1 MKIINSPELYMQR
14 CLTLA
19 KCGSGHVSPN
29 PLVGCVIVHKEKIIG
44 EGYHKEF
51 GGPHAEV
58 NAINSVKD
66 KSHLSDSTLYVNLE
80 PCAHFGKTPPCSD
93 LIVSSKIPHVVIG
106 TTDPFSKVSGKGIE
120 KMEEAGVKVDV
131 GLMEEESREINKR
144 FFTFHNRKRPYIILK
159 WAETVDGFIDRDRSK
174 VISKPTWITSD
185 ACKIAVHKQRA
196 DEDAVMVGTN
206 TAERDNP
213 SLSVRY
219 WTGHNPLRL
228 VLDRQHRLPSELH
241 LFDYVHPT
249 LVFTKDA
256 KKNVK
261 NLEYF
266 EVDFED
272 YLHEDILDELYER
285 NIMSVIIEGGTRLLK
300 GFISKGLWDEA
311 WRFIGNKSFT
321 SGIDAP
327 RLTGELVGREKM
339 SDSILL
345 VFKNKK
351 Q

>member
-1 MKIINSPELYMQR
+1 MELIDSKELFMQR
-14 CLTLA
+14 CISLA
-19 KCGSGHVSPN
+19 KMGSGHVSPN
-29 PLVGCVIVHKEKIIG
+29 PMVGCVIVHNETIIG
-44 EGYHKEF
+44 EGYHMEY

-58 NAINSVKD
+58 NAINNVEN
-66 KSHLSDSTLYVNLE
+66 KSLLRESTLFVNLE
-80 PCAHFGKTPPCSD
+80 PCSHYGQTPPCSD
-93 LIVSSKIPHVVIG
+93 LIITNRIPNVIIG
-106 TTDPFSKVSGKGIE
+106 TKDPYSKVAGKGIE
-120 KMEEAGVKVDV
+120 KMVEAGINVEL
-131 GLMEEESREINKR
+131 GILEEDCNELNRR
-144 FFTFHNRKRPYIILK
+144 FFTFHNKKRPYIILK

-185 ACKIAVHKQRA
+185 VCKMAVHRQRA
-196 DEDAVMVGTN
+196 EEDAVMVGTN

-213 SLSVRY
+213 TLNVRY
-219 WTGHNPLRL
+219 WTGENPLRL
-228 VLDRQHRLPSELH
+228 VLDGKHRLQTELH

-249 LVFTKDA
+249 IVFTREA

-272 YLHEDILDELYER
+272 YLHEDILEELYER
-285 NIMSVIIEGGTRLLK
+285 NILSVIIEGGTRLLK

-327 RLTGELVGREKM
+327 RLTGDLIGREKM
-339 SDSILL
+339 SDSLLL
-345 VFKNKK
+345 VFKNKIT
-351 Q
+351 